1 MLRNPLLGIAKPLAT
16 ILNEAYNMKEINSA
30 ILYFENQSIVK
41 LDLPELRIDNG
52 LIFIDCYINKDFFG
66 EDMEKS
72 FINKKSYFDNKI
84 YKIQA
89 IESYGSRIVFNQ
101 VILQSKSYPSYK
113 FSFLCYDY
121 YTQYIKVNKEDNIV
135 KSGLKYIV
143 VEGIDMLFTKTSEK
157 KRLRTMFGKD
167 DSRILSLELDNSE
180 IHYNYYDKKRFF
192 NLEIGLIKDSEK
204 EKSVVISFFQKELI
218 PYSIYQKIKP
228 SLKYFISYLCGNNAI
243 IREEYYLYENQH
255 FTRTYSQQEI
265 TEYNVNY
272 FLPIH
277 NVHFKHKRIID
288 DYVNTLANFLVWDK
302 KINLS
307 EVVYLVNQ
315 SKQVNIE
322 SSFFIL
328 LIVIEKISNSL
339 YDSGVLDKK
348 NGLIID
354 DEIFIELKD
363 KILPLIELNL
373 KGNVSNQQIA
383 QLKSKFGS
391 INKLSKTENKID
403 VLLEFCEIKRTE
415 EIDQLFPR
423 LRNLAIHQGE
433 ICYDR
438 KDSSKNYHTL
448 FVLINNIIC
457 NLIQYKGI
465 RFIEHK
471 DGTIYIG
478 KKEDYKFDMKK
489 LLPTAAKIHWG

>member
-1 MLRNPLLGIAKPLAT
+1 L
-16 ILNEAYNMKEINSA
+16 KEINSA
-30 ILYFENQSIVK
+30 ILYIENEPIVK
-41 LDLPELRIDNG
+41 LDLPELRIENG
-52 LIFIDCYINKDFFG
+52 LIYIDCYINKDFFG
-66 EDMEKS
+66 DDREKS
-72 FINKKSYFDNKI
+72 IINKKSVLDNKI
-84 YKIQA
+84 FTIQA
-89 IESYGSRIVFNQ
+89 IESHGSKLTFNQ
-101 VILQSKSYPSYK
+101 VVVQSESYPSYK
-113 FSFLCYDY
+113 FSFYCYDY
-121 YTQYIKVNKEDNIV
+121 STQYINVNDENGIL
-135 KSGLKYIV
+135 KSGLKYLV
-143 VEGIDMLFTKTSEK
+143 VEGVDMLFTKTSEK
-157 KRLRTMFGKD
+157 KRIRTMFGKD
-167 DSRILSLELDNSE
+167 DSRMLSLELDNSE
-180 IHYNYYDKKRFF
+180 IKYNYYDKHRNFD
-192 NLEIGLIKDSEK
+192 LQIGLIKDSEK
-204 EKSVVISFFQKELI
+204 EKSIIINFYQDKLI
-218 PYSIYQKIKP
+218 PYRVYQKIKP

-243 IREEYYLYENQH
+243 IREEYYLSEYQH
-255 FTRTYSQQEI
+255 FTRTYSQSEI
-265 TEYNVNY
+265 TEYNVNH

-288 DYVNTLANFLVWDK
+288 DYANTLAHFLAWDK

-307 EVVYLVNQ
+307 EVIYLINQ

-328 LIVIEKISNSL
+328 LIVIEKIANSL
-339 YDSGVLDKK
+339 YDSGIIDKK

-354 DEIFIELKD
+354 HETFTELKEN
-363 KILPLIELNL
+363 ILPLIETNLNGKVL
-373 KGNVSNQQIA
+373 KKQVD
-383 QLKSKFGS
+383 QLKSKFGN

-433 ICYDR
+433 ISYDR

-457 NLIQYKGI
+457 NLIQYRGI

-471 DGTIYIG
+471 EGTNYIG

-489 LLPTAAKIHWG
+489 MLPTTAIINWGLVVKREI

>member
-1 MLRNPLLGIAKPLAT
+1 
-16 ILNEAYNMKEINSA
+16 MKEINSA
-30 ILYFENQSIVK
+30 ILYFENQPIVK

-52 LIFIDCYINKDFFG
+52 LIFIDCYISKDFFG

-72 FINKKSYFDNKI
+72 FINKKSYFDDNS
-84 YKIQA
+84 YTIQA
-89 IESYGSRIVFNQ
+89 IETHGSKVIFNQ
-101 VILQSKSYPSYK
+101 VILQSESYPSYK
-113 FSFLCYDY
+113 FSFFCYDY
-121 YTQYIKVNKEDNIV
+121 CTQYINVNKESDIV
-135 KSGLKYIV
+135 KSGLKYLL
-143 VEGIDMLFTKTSEK
+143 VEGVDMLFTKTSEK

-167 DSRILSLELDNSE
+167 DSRMLSLELDNSE
-180 IHYNYYDKKRFF
+180 IRYNYYDKQRNFD
-192 NLEIGLIKDSEK
+192 LEIGLIKDSER
-204 EKSVVISFFQKELI
+204 EKSVLINFFQDKLI
-218 PYSIYQKIKP
+218 PYRIYQKIKP

-243 IREEYYLYENQH
+243 IREEYYLYDYQH
-255 FTRTYSQQEI
+255 FTRTYSQHEI
-265 TEYNVNY
+265 TEYNVNH

-277 NVHFKHKRIID
+277 DVHFKHKRIID
-288 DYVNTLANFLVWDK
+288 DYVNTLANFLVWNK

-307 EVVYLVNQ
+307 EVIYLINQ

-328 LIVIEKISNSL
+328 LIVIEKIANSL
-339 YDSGVLDKK
+339 YDSGIIDKK
-348 NGLIID
+348 NGSIID
-354 DEIFIELKD
+354 DEIFIELK
-363 KILPLIELNL
+363 KSILPLIELNL
-373 KGNVSNQQIA
+373 KDNVSKKQVD
-383 QLKSKFGS
+383 QLKSKFGN

-433 ICYDR
+433 ISYDR

-457 NLIQYKGI
+457 NLIQYRGI

-471 DGTIYIG
+471 ERTNYIA

-489 LLPTAAKIHWG
+489 LLPTMAIINLGLVIKTTVKT